1 MRSRQL
7 SELRRH
13 KSAVLGV
20 AVFAAVAVVL
30 TSMVAGTLSRS
41 TSGDTISVTAVFRD
55 ATGLRAGDDVRV
67 AGVRVGRVTGTRVG
81 TGDERGLAV
90 VTLSVAADQRLH
102 DDVVAAID

>member
-55 ATGLRAGDDVRV
+55 ATGLRAGTTSGWPASGS
-67 AGVRVGRVTGTRVG
+67 AGSPAPGSARATSAGSPSSR
-81 TGDERGLAV
+81 
-90 VTLSVAADQRLH
+90 
-102 DDVVAAID
+102 